1 MGGVDDRGGRKLTF
15 VTDHLSGY
23 AVAY

>member
-1 MGGVDDRGGRKLTF
+1 MAGVDDRQHRRLTF

-23 AVAY
+23 AVVY